1 MFVFFNDWT
10 PLFLLSHSGDYSLK
24 HGYSLIQREAFLCA
38 NILPVTAAYWSYAKE
53 HPGINSTLT
62 PDTYN
67 KLSFHKP

>member
-1 MFVFFNDWT
+1 MFVFFLNDWT
-10 PLFLLSHSGDYSLK
+10 PLFLQSHSEDYSLV
-24 HGYSLIQREAFLCA
+24 QREAFLCA
-38 NILPVTAAYWSYAKE
+38 NILPVTAAFWSYTKE